1 MGFHPNCHLMDTDAH
16 TLCFTSWP
24 VWTGLKEGER
34 KCLQAQEAA
43 KKIIPIM
50 LITFQTLTISF
61 KILVMKISIFHL
73 VSTVTQRHW
82 LWQIHPIKPM
92 LFSPFL
98 CLFDSTQWKNQRF
111 CLLPVLWLL
120 LFLCWLRGQWVHVYN
135 GVIKDESV
143 QSFSPCH
150 LQRWVIIY
158 NDASCRNAEGTISQ
172 KKGGG
177 REEGLTDV
185 KQP

>member
-1 MGFHPNCHLMDTDAH
+1 MH
-16 TLCFTSWP
+16 THCFTSWP

-98 CLFDSTQWKNQRF
+98 CLSFCTCLILLSETTKSFAF
-111 CLLPVLWLL
+111 CLY
-120 LFLCWLRGQWVHVYN
+120 FGSFYF
-135 GVIKDESV
+135 SV
-143 QSFSPCH
+143 DWEDNEFMFTME
-150 LQRWVIIY
+150 W
-158 NDASCRNAEGTISQ
+158 
-172 KKGGG
+172 
-177 REEGLTDV
+177 
-185 KQP
+185 